1 MTSRWPKTIAVY
13 SLPVLE
19 ARVWNPVVGRAP
31 AASMALGENPPCLF
45 QPLAAPS
52 VPWLVAASHHSLPL
66 TSQAFSPHSTPV
78 RFLSMSYL
86 LIRTLGIGFT
96 APLDNPGWSHSKILH
111 YICKDLFLKYS
122 CVLGGYFYPKAEG
135 FIHNPERPGLLGE
148 ICVTSVTAEGTFAK
162 CLLHKMITGW
172 FPLIHPAGIPEHPQ
186 KSLEVWGP
194 E

>member
-19 ARVWNPVVGRAP
+19 ARVWNPVVGRALLP
-31 AASMALGENPPCLF
+31 PWPYGRILPISSSLWGLQVFLGL
-45 QPLAAPS
+45 
-52 VPWLVAASHHSLPL
+52 WLHPITLPL

-78 RFLSMSYL
+78 CFLSVSYL

-96 APLDNPGWSHSKILH
+96 AHLDNPGWSRSKILH

-122 CVLGGYFYPKAEG
+122 CVLGGYFYPNAEG
-135 FIHNPERPGLLGE
+135 FIHNPGRPGLLGE